1 MWTQGAE
8 HQVLELGDQCLV
20 IVCEANGEDNLPR
33 AFEQLLEFRLDGIDE
48 SGRDRLEEGTCEPVF
63 ELRGAIVEV
72 TEVETEQINAIVGVE
87 QRGPS
92 RRRVPGGLRCSR
104 CHRAAAPGGHAPLR
118 EGTARRDHPDTT
130 LGG

>member
-72 TEVETEQINAIVGVE
+72 TEVETEQINAIVGVDSVVPVGVE
-87 QRGPS
+87 CPAGCAAVDVIEPQRQAGTLLY
-92 RRRVPGGLRCSR
+92 G
-104 CHRAAAPGGHAPLR
+104 R
-118 EGTARRDHPDTT
+118 ELLVEIIQIR
-130 LGG
+130 L